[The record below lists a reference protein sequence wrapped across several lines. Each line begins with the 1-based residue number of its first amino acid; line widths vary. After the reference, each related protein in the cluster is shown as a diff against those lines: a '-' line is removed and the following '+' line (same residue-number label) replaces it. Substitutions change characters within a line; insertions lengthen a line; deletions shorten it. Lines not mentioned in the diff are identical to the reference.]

1 MIEYYAGT
9 AFPSELKL
17 YSDYVL
23 ERALPPLE
31 DLQSKADALE
41 RAHADFQ
48 RLESFD
54 SPDLNTAARAA
65 LAGERYFNESM
76 SLRHM
81 LLTLFVLGLS
91 HLVEQQLA
99 RIHAFLTRFDSR
111 PFNDK
116 LPCAAIEAVGV
127 WPRDFKA
134 WPVLTELR
142 CVGNV
147 GKHGGGKP
155 EEGGSAEILRKVRP
169 DLFQHPAIKGQR
181 PENWLLDQ
189 PVRAPLTGDDL
200 YLERADFERYTSA
213 ALGFWSEL
221 AEAFATRQ
229 S

>member
-1 MIEYYAGT
+1 MIEYYVRT
-9 AFPSELKL
+9 AFPGELKL

-31 DLQSKADALE
+31 DLQNKADALE

-48 RLESFD
+48 GLESFD
-54 SPDLNTAARAA
+54 SPDVNTAARAA
-65 LAGERYFNESM
+65 LAGERYFNEAM

-91 HLVEQQLA
+91 HLVEQQLG
-99 RIHAFLTRFDSR
+99 RVHAFLTRFDSR
-111 PFNDK
+111 PFDDK
-116 LPCAAIEAVGV
+116 SPCAAIEAVGV
-127 WPRDFKA
+127 RPRDFSA

-147 GKHGGGKP
+147 SKHG
-155 EEGGSAEILRKVRP
+155 EGGAAEMLRRVRP

-181 PENWLLDQ
+181 PEKWLLDQ
-189 PVRAPLTGDDL
+189 PVRGPLAGDDL